1 VFDEMR
7 QFGVAKRRRRSTRR
21 RGFPI
26 LPAHSPAGR
35 DPSVTTYLEQ
45 ISIRDPVVR
54 AAQSKLAAGGRLG
67 QEDGVRLFDAPVMDL
82 GRLADALARDR
93 HGDRVYFTV
102 NRQLNP
108 TNVCVLSCRFCDYA
122 KKPGDAG
129 AYTMTEADVKA
140 HVDPEIREIHIVGGL
155 HNKWRF
161 DDYLN
166 VIRWVKEVKPDL
178 QVKAYT
184 AVEIDFFCR
193 LTKQPAE
200 WVLDELRRAGLDAL
214 PGGGAEVFSERVR
227 REIFHQKIGG
237 RRWLEIHE
245 IAHRMGIP
253 SNATLLYGHVETRA
267 ERVQHMVLLRE
278 LEARAPGFFAFIPL
292 AFQPGTTGL
301 VRRQAS
307 AIEDL
312 KTIAVS
318 RLVFDNVPHVKSYW
332 VMLGQDTAGIA
343 LNFGASDLDG
353 TIGVEKIAHAALAR
367 SPVGMAEE
375 SMVQTI
381 REAGK
386 RPVQRDALYHA
397 IKEYP
402 LVEPPAASRA
412 SHAASPAEASRAATA
427 SLPGAAR

>member
-1 VFDEMR
+1 MTHLAR
-7 QFGVAKRRRRSTRR
+7 
-21 RGFPI
+21 
-26 LPAHSPAGR
+26 LPLRDPFVLAARDTLRAGR
-35 DPSVTTYLEQ
+35 SLD
-45 ISIRDPVVR
+45 
-54 AAQSKLAAGGRLG
+54 
-67 QEDGVRLFDAPVMDL
+67 QEEGVRLFDAPVLEL
-82 GRLADALARDR
+82 GLLADAFARDR
-93 HGDRVYFTV
+93 HGDRVYFTI

-129 AYTMTEADVKA
+129 AYTMTEAEIKA
-140 HVDPEIREIHIVGGL
+140 HVTPDIHEIHIVGGL

-200 WVLDELRRAGLDAL
+200 WVLTRLREVGLDAL

-227 REIFHQKIGG
+227 REIFRQKIGAG
-237 RRWLEIHE
+237 RWIEIHE
-245 IAHRMGIP
+245 IAHAIGIR
-253 SNATLLYGHVETRA
+253 SNSTLLYGHIETRA
-267 ERVQHMVLLRE
+267 ERVQHMILLRE
-278 LEARAPGFFAFIPL
+278 LEQRAPGFFAFIPL
-292 AFQPGTTGL
+292 AFQPGVTGL

-312 KTIAVS
+312 KTIAIS

-332 VMLGQDTAGIA
+332 VMLGQDTAA
-343 LNFGASDLDG
+343 AAVNFGATDLDG

-367 SPVGMAEE
+367 SPVGMAEA
-375 SMVQTI
+375 SMVHVI
-381 REAGK
+381 HEAGK
-386 RPVQRDALYHA
+386 TAIQRDALYNVVRDYGPAPTARVASAHA
-397 IKEYP
+397 
-402 LVEPPAASRA
+402 
-412 SHAASPAEASRAATA
+412 
-427 SLPGAAR
+427 

>member
-1 VFDEMR
+1 MSFVS
-7 QFGVAKRRRRSTRR
+7 QLAV
-21 RGFPI
+21 
-26 LPAHSPAGR
+26 R
-35 DPSVTTYLEQ
+35 DPAVA
-45 ISIRDPVVR
+45 
-54 AAQSKLAAGGRLG
+54 AAQQRLLAGERLT
-67 QEDGVRLFDAPVMDL
+67 QEDGVRLFDAPVLEL
-82 GRLADALARDR
+82 GRLANAVARER

-122 KKPGDAG
+122 RKAGDPDAH
-129 AYTMTEADVKA
+129 TMSEAEIKA
-140 HVDPEIREIHIVGGL
+140 HVVPDIHEIHIVGGL

-193 LTKQPAE
+193 LTKQDAE
-200 WVLDELRRAGLDAL
+200 WVLERLREAGLDAL

-227 REIFHQKIGG
+227 REIFHQKIGAQ
-237 RRWLEIHE
+237 RWLEIHE
-245 IAHRMGIP
+245 IAHRMGIR
-253 SNATLLYGHVETRA
+253 SNCTLLYGHVETRA
-267 ERVQHMVLLRE
+267 ERVQHMILLRE

-312 KTIAVS
+312 KTIAIS

-332 VMLGQDTAGIA
+332 IMLGQDTAAAAI
-343 LNFGASDLDG
+343 NFGASDLDG

-367 SPVGMAEE
+367 SPVGMAEDG
-375 SMVQTI
+375 MVHMI

-386 RPVQRDALYHA
+386 TPVQRDALYNVVR
-397 IKEYP
+397 EYGRTDVVAP
-402 LVEPPAASRA
+402 V
-412 SHAASPAEASRAATA
+412 
-427 SLPGAAR
+427 GAGAGAR

>member
-1 VFDEMR
+1 VTHLEDVR
-7 QFGVAKRRRRSTRR
+7 PSH
-21 RGFPI
+21 
-26 LPAHSPAGR
+26 PAA
-35 DPSVTTYLEQ
+35 V
-45 ISIRDPVVR
+45 
-54 AAQSKLAAGGRLG
+54 AAQRKLLAGERLT
-67 QEDGVRLFDAPVMDL
+67 QEEGIRLFEAPVLDL
-82 GRLADALARDR
+82 GRLANAVARDR

-122 KKPGDAG
+122 KKPGAPD
-129 AYTMTEADVKA
+129 AYTMTEADIKA
-140 HVDPEIREIHIVGGL
+140 HVDPDIHEIHVVGGL

-166 VIRWVKEVKPDL
+166 VIRWVKQVKPGL

-184 AVEIDFFCR
+184 AVEVDFFCR

-200 WVLDELRRAGLDAL
+200 WVLGRLREAGLDAL

-227 REIFHQKIGG
+227 RELYHQKIGST
-237 RRWLEIHE
+237 RWLEIHE

-253 SNATLLYGHVETRA
+253 SNCTMLYGHIETRG
-267 ERVQHMVLLRE
+267 ERVNHMILLRE
-278 LEARAPGFFAFIPL
+278 LEDRAPGFFAFIPL
-292 AFQPGTTGL
+292 AFQPGATGL

-312 KTIAVS
+312 KTIAIS

-332 VMLGQDTAGIA
+332 VMLGQDTASVA

-353 TIGVEKIAHAALAR
+353 TIGVEKIAHAAQAR
-367 SPVGMAEE
+367 SPVGLAEE

-386 RPVQRDALYHA
+386 VPVQRDALYHVVR
-397 IKEYP
+397 EYAR
-402 LVEPPAASRA
+402 EDAAPVA
-412 SHAASPAEASRAATA
+412 
-427 SLPGAAR
+427 AAR

>member
-1 VFDEMR
+1 M
-7 QFGVAKRRRRSTRR
+7 S
-21 RGFPI
+21 
-26 LPAHSPAGR
+26 AGPNGHLSRLRLR
-35 DPSVTTYLEQ
+35 DPLVA
-45 ISIRDPVVR
+45 
-54 AAQSKLAAGGRLG
+54 AAQRTLLGGGRLT
-67 QEDGVRLFDAPVMDL
+67 QEEGTRLFDAPVL
-82 GRLADALARDR
+82 EVGRLADAVARDR
-93 HGDRVYFTV
+93 HGERVYFTV

-122 KKPGDAG
+122 KKAGDPD
-129 AYTMTEADVKA
+129 AYTMTKEQILA
-140 HVDPEIREIHIVGGL
+140 HVEPGIAEIHIVGGL

-166 VIRWVKEVKPDL
+166 VIRWVKEAKPDL
-178 QVKAYT
+178 SVKAYT

-200 WVLDELRRAGLDAL
+200 WVLERLREAGLDAL

-227 REIFHQKIGG
+227 REIFHQKIGAG
-237 RRWLEIHE
+237 RWLEIHE
-245 IAHRMGIP
+245 TAHRMGIP
-253 SNATLLYGHVETRA
+253 SNATLLYGHIETRA
-267 ERVQHMVLLRE
+267 ERVQHMILLRE
-278 LEARAPGFFAFIPL
+278 LEDRAPGFFAFIPL

-312 KTIAVS
+312 RTLAIS

-332 VMLGQDTAGIA
+332 VMLGQDTAGVA
-343 LNFGASDLDG
+343 LNFGASDMDG

-375 SMVQTI
+375 AMVHTI

-386 RPVQRDALYHA
+386 TPVQRDALYRVVR
-397 IKEYP
+397 EYP
-402 LVEPPAASRA
+402 
-412 SHAASPAEASRAATA
+412 RAAEQA
-427 SLPGAAR
+427 AGAQAAAAAGA